1 MTDTELQGQS
11 AASGYRGPLVELRQ
25 VSKSFPDP
33 KPLTILRGVDLAI
46 GAGETVAVVG
56 SSGSGKT
63 TLLHL
68 LGALDRPSAGQV
80 LYRGEDLFSRP
91 ADRLAQFRNRQ
102 IGFIFQF
109 HHLLPEFSARENI
122 MLPGFIAGR
131 EKPEVEQR
139 AAELL
144 AQIGLTDRAEH
155 RVGELSGGE
164 QQRVAIARALIMEP
178 DLLLADEPT
187 GNLDP
192 QTGEAI
198 FELLCRL
205 NTSLGL
211 AMVMVT
217 HNYQLAARLDRV
229 LRLGDGTLRE
239 IAPDQLAQLASI
251 AP

>member
-1 MTDTELQGQS
+1 MTDK
-11 AASGYRGPLVELRQ
+11 AVPLVELRK
-25 VSKSFPDP
+25 VGKSFPDP
-33 KPLTILRGVDLAI
+33 KPLTILQGVDLTI
-46 GAGETVAVVG
+46 GAGETMAVVG

-68 LGALDRPSAGQV
+68 LGALDRPSSGQV
-80 LYRGEDLFSRP
+80 LYQGEDLFSRP
-91 ADRLAQFRNRQ
+91 ADRLAHFRNRQ
-102 IGFIFQF
+102 IGFVFQF

-122 MLPGFIAGR
+122 MLPGFIAGEQPR
-131 EKPEVEQR
+131 AVERR

-144 AQIGLTDRAEH
+144 EQIGLTARAEH

-178 DLLLADEPT
+178 KLLLADEPT

-205 NTSLGL
+205 NRSLGL

-217 HNYQLAARLDRV
+217 HNYQLAARLNRV
-229 LRLGDGTLRE
+229 LRLEDGALRE
-239 IAPDQLAQLASI
+239 IDPEQLAQLASI

>member
-1 MTDTELQGQS
+1 MTET
-11 AASGYRGPLVELRQ
+11 LVELQ
-25 VSKSFPDP
+25 NVSKSFPEP
-33 KPLTILRGVDLAI
+33 KPLTILREVDLTI
-46 GAGETVAVVG
+46 RAGETVAVVG

-63 TLLHL
+63 TLLHM
-68 LGALDRPSAGQV
+68 LGALDRPSAGKV
-80 LYRGEDLFSRP
+80 LYRGEDLFSRS
-91 ADRLAQFRNRQ
+91 ADSLAAFRNRS

-122 MLPGFIAGR
+122 MLPGFIAGQQR
-131 EKPEVEQR
+131 GEVEQR
-139 AAELL
+139 AASLL
-144 AQIGLTDRAEH
+144 QRIGLTDRAEH

-192 QTGEAI
+192 RTGETI
-198 FELLCRL
+198 FDLLCQL
-205 NTSLGL
+205 NASLGL
-211 AMVMVT
+211 ATVMVT

-229 LRLGDGTLRE
+229 LRLNDGTLRE